1 MCGLGEWPPFHS
13 LPSPPHP
20 FPSLLLSHLAS
31 NCTHNP
37 DIDLWD
43 AGFAVVASLPPAPG
57 SADGPHGA
65 GLGWRQA
72 SSNAL
77 LLLMAEA
84 PEAGSTCD
92 VKRDLVQC
100 QKRPSHL
107 EAGKVLEPFSSSAS
121 RVAEAQALKHISTA
135 ASLPS
140 SPWQTSCKTPSPTCR
155 RLHITRV

>member
-100 QKRPSHL
+100 QKRPSTVSKGAGSWQHL
-107 EAGKVLEPFSSSAS
+107 RLCALGRQFAGASPGGNKLQGSGECAECAGAAS
-121 RVAEAQALKHISTA
+121 RGRQGAGAFQ
-135 ASLPS
+135 
-140 SPWQTSCKTPSPTCR
+140 Q
-155 RLHITRV
+155 